1 MSKYKSTPHC
11 KYLCQYHITFCPKF
25 RYSVLKGDVEKSLK
39 NTQNLNLSMVGVVRY
54 GQLVNLYLQLVM

>member
-1 MSKYKSTPHC
+1 MSEYKSTPHC
-11 KYLCQYHITFCPKF
+11 KYFSQYYIIFCPKF

-39 NTQNLNLSMVGVVRY
+39 NTQNLNLSMVDVVRY